1 MARSLTAETLLS
13 IPNEELELE
22 ILMEGPIRVEFED
35 SRATHAILSLTAD
48 GFLAEI
54 WTGLTQVAL
63 LTDLETFRR
72 FVIRSR

>member
-22 ILMEGPIRVEFED
+22 ILVDGPIRVELEGP
-35 SRATHAILSLTAD
+35 ATHAILSLTSE
-48 GFLAEI
+48 GFLGEI
-54 WTGLTQVAL
+54 WMGLTQVAL
-63 LTDLETFRR
+63 LTDMETFRR